1 VPSRRVLVVDDH
13 RAYHE
18 SVGELLLRGGF
29 EVVGAA
35 FDGWQALDECRR
47 LVPDVVLLDV
57 QLPGLD
63 GFEVAERLSQQEP
76 RPVVVLISAREAVT
90 YGDRVGHAPV
100 AGFLQKRVLSG
111 AALGQLLG

>member
-13 RAYHE
+13 RPYHE
-18 SVGELLLRGGF
+18 SVGELLERGGF

-47 LVPDVVLLDV
+47 LTPDVVLLDV

-63 GFEVAERLSQQEP
+63 GFEVAERLAQHEP
-76 RPVVVLISAREAVT
+76 RPAVVLISARDAVT
-90 YGDRVGHAPV
+90 YGDRVRRAPV
-100 AGFLQKRVLSG
+100 AGFLEKRDVSG
-111 AALGQLLG
+111 AALGLLLR